1 MQSSTLETL
10 ETNPGRVASIHPVNS
25 SYTYPRL
32 RAHASVR
39 TRNDSDDKANNNDDL
54 SMAQTTAAW
63 ATQVHGTNP
72 QNLIEYIMRQKIY
85 DSLYWKQHCFGLSA
99 EALIDKAVEV
109 SFVGGMFGEPRK
121 PTDFACLLLKLLQ
134 IAPEKDIVLEYI
146 RNDEFKYLRVLGAF
160 YLRLV
165 GRAADVYRYLEPLL
179 ADYRRIRVRNP
190 DGSFGLTHIDEMV
203 DQLLTQEYVFNIAMP
218 RLQARSVLEGT
229 GQLPPRTST
238 MQEVFEGKKADMEA
252 EILAQLREE
261 GVYDFVDAKKKREK
275 WKLPR
280 RKGEG
285 KDEGRQGRQGSGKR
299 SRDEGD
305 REDGEMVP
313 GGGGGGGGGA
323 ADSMSVDETNR
334 LRASLGLPPLKQ

>member
-1 MQSSTLETL
+1 M
-10 ETNPGRVASIHPVNS
+10 
-25 SYTYPRL
+25 
-32 RAHASVR
+32 
-39 TRNDSDDKANNNDDL
+39 ANT
-54 SMAQTTAAW
+54 SAAW

-190 DGSFGLTHIDEMV
+190 DGSFGLTHIDQMV

-280 RKGEG
+280 TGP
-285 KDEGRQGRQGSGKR
+285 EGRQGREGREGREGRQGREGSGKR

-313 GGGGGGGGGA
+313 GGGGGGA